1 MSQGVWAIIQLG
13 VLWWIFTSIDWK
25 SSKDRGI
32 ETFLIVSGGIAWY
45 VYHFGNH
52 SNAIPY

>member
-13 VLWWIFTSIDWK
+13 VLWWIFTSIDWDK
-25 SSKDRGI
+25 ANGI
-32 ETFLIVSGGIAWY
+32 TVTLIVFGGIAWY
-45 VYHFGNH
+45 GYHFGNH

>member
-32 ETFLIVSGGIAWY
+32 ETFLIASGGIA
-45 VYHFGNH
+45 
-52 SNAIPY
+52 